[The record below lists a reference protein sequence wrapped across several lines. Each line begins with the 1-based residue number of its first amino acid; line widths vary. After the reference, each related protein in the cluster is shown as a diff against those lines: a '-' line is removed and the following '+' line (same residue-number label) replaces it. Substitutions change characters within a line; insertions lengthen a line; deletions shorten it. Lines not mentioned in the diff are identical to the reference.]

1 MAADNILS
9 GGGCSYL
16 RNFTLVL
23 LVNTRYLFEKCILI
37 CKFYPNIA
45 NKYYSVEFSDINKR
59 SFTLRKPY
67 IFLVI
72 FSLICFAGCTDTPRD
87 ITLSDE
93 YFPLQIGNKWDYE
106 STLGYK
112 HTIEIIDTAGINGL
126 LFFKTERK
134 DDRGRSGSHY
144 ARYSNN
150 KIYHKLGDREEIFFM
165 DFIAPPNE
173 PYTAYQ
179 GPMQTV
185 VTLLAS
191 HETITILGNE
201 FKNVIESY
209 HQLPDGNNYHSYY
222 VRGIGLAALIWDREN
237 QEVKLVRAKINGKTV
252 YRQ

>member
-1 MAADNILS
+1 MKTQPIFIIIA
-9 GGGCSYL
+9 
-16 RNFTLVL
+16 VL
-23 LVNTRYLFEKCILI
+23 
-37 CKFYPNIA
+37 
-45 NKYYSVEFSDINKR
+45 
-59 SFTLRKPY
+59 
-67 IFLVI
+67 IF
-72 FSLICFAGCTDTPRD
+72 FAGCTDSPRD

-93 YFPLQIGNKWDYE
+93 YFPLHIGNKWYYQ
-106 STLGYK
+106 STLGYS

-134 DDRGRSGSHY
+134 DSRGRTSSSYVRH
-144 ARYSNN
+144 S
-150 KIYHKLGDREEIFFM
+150 DRTRFTTQLPAEEFFFM

-185 VTLLAS
+185 VTLVAS
-191 HETITILGNE
+191 HDTITILGNE

-252 YRQ
+252 FRQ